1 MELWFLFFEAR
12 CRHIGLYIPDEL
24 RRSISAPSAEGRW
37 PGEDPALNKGPTPLP
52 TALPGLLPQGGSSS
66 LGFPPYNRFE
76 FKQNPTILG
85 RSNVEISKD
94 RQMEFTLNGLTIMK
108 KDGEGNTKYLSQGRW
123 VKICE

>member
-24 RRSISAPSAEGRW
+24 RHPISAPSAEGRW

-66 LGFPPYNRFE
+66 LGFSPYNRFE
-76 FKQNPTILG
+76 FNLIPAVTVVSGPALQHVDL
-85 RSNVEISKD
+85 SMASSH
-94 RQMEFTLNGLTIMK
+94 QLAGLKMAP
-108 KDGEGNTKYLSQGRW
+108 
-123 VKICE
+123 

>member
-76 FKQNPTILG
+76 FKKTNSHFPPTSPPKRAARMGKQLLEHG
-85 RSNVEISKD
+85 CGCSCA
-94 RQMEFTLNGLTIMK
+94 GAAK
-108 KDGEGNTKYLSQGRW
+108 KVLHRAG
-123 VKICE
+123 

>member
-1 MELWFLFFEAR
+1 MMVTLVRLGWGGPGALPGLSGALCEVAASRLASSAAS
-12 CRHIGLYIPDEL
+12 RHIGLYIPDEL

-76 FKQNPTILG
+76 FI
-85 RSNVEISKD
+85 
-94 RQMEFTLNGLTIMK
+94 
-108 KDGEGNTKYLSQGRW
+108 NTPMPVIIIGY
-123 VKICE
+123 E

>member
-76 FKQNPTILG
+76 
-85 RSNVEISKD
+85 VKD
-94 RQMEFTLNGLTIMK
+94 RFFKGNGK
-108 KDGEGNTKYLSQGRW
+108 SPPPSQIRSRA
-123 VKICE
+123 

>member
-66 LGFPPYNRFE
+66 LGFSPYNRFE
-76 FKQNPTILG
+76 SNNITPPFKLILQVFKNSAYQI
-85 RSNVEISKD
+85 RLVVANAAKVVALAL
-94 RQMEFTLNGLTIMK
+94 RFPP
-108 KDGEGNTKYLSQGRW
+108 W
-123 VKICE
+123 P